1 MLDEPSVSLYDVTG
15 SAVRALLVNFSIHWM
30 DIKATEMERRL
41 KSKSNLLDLS
51 SLRER
56 ERGGGETDN
65 IGKVRD

>member
-51 SLRER
+51 SL
-56 ERGGGETDN
+56 
-65 IGKVRD
+65 